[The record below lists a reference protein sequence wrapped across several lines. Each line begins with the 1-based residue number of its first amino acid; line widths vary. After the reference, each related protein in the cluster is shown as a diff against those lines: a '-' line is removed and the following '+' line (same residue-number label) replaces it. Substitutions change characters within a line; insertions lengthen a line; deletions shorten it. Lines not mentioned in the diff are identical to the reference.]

1 MLTLPALSEV
11 LGTALILAACA
22 YVFLA
27 AIALHKSRAPRLAMP
42 ASSGRPVTVL
52 KPLCGAEP
60 RLYDNLRGFCRQHY
74 AEYQLVFGVRES
86 TDPAIDVVRRLQR
99 EFPERDIQLV
109 VAPQVYGHNLKV
121 SNLINMLAAAKHD
134 WLVLADSDIDV
145 PDNYLSHVVAPL
157 ADPGTGIVTCL
168 YRGRPGGGIWSQLG
182 TQFIDEWFA
191 PSVRLSQMFGSQ
203 RFGFGATIA
212 LRRDCLEGLGGLATL
227 KDTLADDY
235 WLGELSR
242 RQGLRSVLSSV
253 VTTTDVTE
261 TSLASLWAHELRWLR
276 TIRALAPAG
285 FAMSFVCFTLPI
297 LGIGLILAHNSYNF
311 VMACAGM
318 MARWW
323 IHFTQRR
330 GRDWQGAVYE
340 AWLVPV
346 RDLLLFI
353 EWTVALTRWQVSWR
367 GQVMNAKGH
376 DPA

>member
-1 MLTLPALSEV
+1 MFTLTVLPEA

-22 YVFLA
+22 YALVA
-27 AIALHKSRAPRLAMP
+27 GIALHKTRLQSRA
-42 ASSGRPVTVL
+42 RPVGATRPTSVL

-60 RLYDNLRGFCRQHY
+60 RLYDNLRSFCLQSHPH
-74 AEYQLVFGVRES
+74 YQLVFGVRES
-86 TDPAIDVVRRLQR
+86 NDPAIQVVERLRR
-99 EFPERDIQLV
+99 EFPDLDMQLV
-109 VAPQVYGHNLKV
+109 VAPQVHGQNLKV
-121 SNLINMLAAAKHD
+121 SNLINMLPAAKHD

-145 PDNYLSHVVAPL
+145 PINYLSHVVAPL
-157 ADPGTGIVTCL
+157 ANPATGIVTCL
-168 YRGRPGGGIWSQLG
+168 YRGRPAGGLWSQLG
-182 TQFIDEWFA
+182 SQFIDEWFA
-191 PSVRLSQMFGSQ
+191 PSVRLSQLLGSQ

-212 LRRDCLEGLGGLATL
+212 LRRDCLAGLGGLEAL

-242 RQGLRSVLSSV
+242 RQGLRSVLSEV
-253 VTTTDVTE
+253 ITTTDVTE
-261 TSLASLWAHELRWLR
+261 TSLASLWAHEIRWLR
-276 TIRALAPAG
+276 TIRSLAPLG
-285 FAMSFVCFTLPI
+285 FAMTFVCFTLPV

-311 VMACAGM
+311 VMAGVGAV
-318 MARWW
+318 ARWW

-330 GRDWQGAVYE
+330 GRSWQGAKYE
-340 AWLVPV
+340 AWLVPA